1 MSLGDKTVLLRNPW
15 KGETLR
21 INRPAAVKAA
31 SLGTH
36 FALGFVTGCVR
47 VFGSCAPF
55 GVAMAA
61 RSGGGLGGLA
71 CVLGA
76 AAGYLVSGSLAWGL
90 RYMAALVLVFTTAFL
105 LRETAIAHRSWFMPA
120 VAARR
125 DGRYRR
131 SERL

>member
-1 MSLGDKTVLLRNPW
+1 MLLRNPW

-61 RSGGGLGGLA
+61 R
-71 CVLGA
+71 
-76 AAGYLVSGSLAWGL
+76 
-90 RYMAALVLVFTTAFL
+90 
-105 LRETAIAHRSWFMPA
+105 REGPYSN
-120 VAARR
+120 RR
-125 DGRYRR
+125 RIGKSRR
-131 SERL
+131 

>member
-1 MSLGDKTVLLRNPW
+1 MTAPNDRLYSPGGLCLFHIQLGVKCMSLGDKTVLLRNPW

-61 RSGGGLGGLA
+61 RSGGGLGGARA
-71 CVLGA
+71 CVYDSIPP
-76 AAGYLVSGSLAWGL
+76 AGDGDCPPRV
-90 RYMAALVLVFTTAFL
+90 V
-105 LRETAIAHRSWFMPA
+105 H
-120 VAARR
+120 ARCCRRRNGR
-125 DGRYRR
+125 DRR
-131 SERL
+131 S

>member
-21 INRPAAVKAA
+21 INRPAAIKAA

-61 RSGGGLGGLA
+61 RSGGALGGLA

-76 AAGYLVSGSLAWGL
+76 AADLLHLAHALLVRGGRLI
-90 RYMAALVLVFTTAFL
+90 AAHMRHAP
-105 LRETAIAHRSWFMPA
+105 PA
-120 VAARR
+120 AYRAAP
-125 DGRYRR
+125 
-131 SERL
+131 

>member
-1 MSLGDKTVLLRNPW
+1 MLLRNPW

-21 INRPAAVKAA
+21 INRPAAVRAA

-61 RSGGGLGGLA
+61 RSGGGLGGSRA
-71 CVLGA
+71 S
-76 AAGYLVSGSLAWGL
+76 LVRRPGILFPA
-90 RYMAALVLVFTTAFL
+90 
-105 LRETAIAHRSWFMPA
+105 RSRGGCGIW
-120 VAARR
+120 
-125 DGRYRR
+125 RR
-131 SERL
+131 SCSCLQRPFSCVKQRSRTGRGLCPPSPPP

>member
-71 CVLGA
+71 VRPWCGGRVSCLRLARVGA
-76 AAGYLVSGSLAWGL
+76 AVYGGARARVYNGL
-90 RYMAALVLVFTTAFL
+90 
-105 LRETAIAHRSWFMPA
+105 SPA
-120 VAARR
+120 
-125 DGRYRR
+125 
-131 SERL
+131 

>member
-21 INRPAAVKAA
+21 INRPAAIKAA

-90 RYMAALVLVFTTAFL
+90 RYMAALL
-105 LRETAIAHRSWFMPA
+105 
-120 VAARR
+120 
-125 DGRYRR
+125 
-131 SERL
+131 

>member
-1 MSLGDKTVLLRNPW
+1 MLVLYSMGGKRMSLGDKTVLLRNPW

-21 INRPAAVKAA
+21 INRPAAIKAA

-61 RSGGGLGGLA
+61 RSGGG
-71 CVLGA
+71 
-76 AAGYLVSGSLAWGL
+76 
-90 RYMAALVLVFTTAFL
+90 
-105 LRETAIAHRSWFMPA
+105 E
-120 VAARR
+120 ARLYA
-125 DGRYRR
+125 DFV
-131 SERL
+131 